1 MTEQDKPKESSSEQP
16 AAGIDPALIKKAMKA
31 FRKKLKLSRLD
42 EESKLG
48 RSPLTGGKKSTIVA
62 ITVPYGYPQEVW
74 DELTRQGKLKDTGRG
89 FYELVE

>member
-1 MTEQDKPKESSSEQP
+1 MTEQDKPEESSSRQP
-16 AAGIDPALIKKAMKA
+16 AEGIDPALIKKAMKA

-74 DELTRQGKLKDTGRG
+74 DELVRQGRLKDTGRG
-89 FYELVE
+89 FYELVD

>member
-1 MTEQDKPKESSSEQP
+1 MTEPEQTEKSPADES
-16 AAGIDPALIKKAMKA
+16 AAAIDPALIKKAMKA
-31 FRKKLKLSRLD
+31 FRKKLKLARLD

-74 DELTRQGKLKDTGRG
+74 NELTRQGKLKDTGRG

>member
-1 MTEQDKPKESSSEQP
+1 MTEQDRPEESSSEQP
-16 AAGIDPALIKKAMKA
+16 AGEVDPALLKKAMKA

-48 RSPLTGGKKSTIVA
+48 RSPLTSGKKSTIVA
-62 ITVPYGYPQEVW
+62 ITAPYGYPQEAW
-74 DELTRQGKLKDTGRG
+74 DELVKQGRLKDTGRG